1 MCFPHQPGLPYASFP
16 KAETP
21 PVFCSYF
28 VGTSISDGFSV
39 CLLIIFF
46 FNIRKCWMA
55 KHSSK
60 MSKMFSFLEI
70 FSKCWSGL
78 IRLEWFLHH
87 FLYPLNLRVTF
98 NDIPPRAYRILK
110 QSVFSLSTIVRRKL
124 IQFMLHTRSR
134 SEFYIYVIKLR
145 ICNLIF
151 PHVYYATS
159 HLKITFFI
167 IFYM

>member
-1 MCFPHQPGLPYASFP
+1 
-16 KAETP
+16 
-21 PVFCSYF
+21 
-28 VGTSISDGFSV
+28 
-39 CLLIIFF
+39 
-46 FNIRKCWMA
+46 MA

-60 MSKMFSFLEI
+60 MSKMFSFLKI
-70 FSKCWSGL
+70 FFKYWSGL

-110 QSVFSLSTIVRRKL
+110 QSVFSPSTIVRRKL
-124 IQFMLHTRSR
+124 IQFMLHTRSY

-151 PHVYYATS
+151 PIYVMLPYTWKSHFFHSILHVIWALGSGKLAYDLVPFLETS
-159 HLKITFFI
+159 KTLFRPTNVLGFFR
-167 IFYM
+167 FSWLRLVLLYPHRMNWC